1 MKEFFHYIF
10 GEGSTAQIAATF
22 VWAYLAA
29 FTSILF
35 KTTKRDPLSPCSPV
49 HFSWSYLWS
58 DNTKRIIGSIILIF
72 IALRISKEFMGVEPT
87 MYVAILIGYGFDKI
101 SGLLKSASDKLFS
114 DSGKPPEDIKEN

>member
-1 MKEFFHYIF
+1 MADFLHYIF
-10 GEGSTAQIAATF
+10 GAGNPAQIAATF

-49 HFSWSYLWS
+49 HFSWAYLWS

-72 IALRISKEFMGVEPT
+72 IAIRVSKELMGVEPT

-101 SGLLKSASDKLFS
+101 SGVLKKASDKLFNS
-114 DSGKPPEDIKEN
+114 DNKNQ